1 MLYTICIALILIA
14 SVLIILA
21 VLVQNPKSGMA
32 ANFGASNQVMGV
44 RETSDFLE
52 KFTWTMAIAIVV
64 LSLVATLA
72 MDKGLVAE
80 SNSEIS
86 KDVKALQER
95 VIESET
101 PAMMPQGL
109 GFSRTVPAAR
119 NGVPGRCGCCL
130 IFYKPWIFHGFSFF
144 PYSVVRPAPKYCR
157 VQDNRS
163 NPKSVIMTT
172 ESGIKYFE
180 NREEWRRWLTD
191 NFDTAREI
199 WFVFP
204 HKSSGKKSIVYNDAV
219 EEAPLFRLDRQH
231 DKTPRRRA

>member
-52 KFTWTMAIAIVV
+52 KFTWTMAIAIV

-101 PAMMPQGL
+101 PATMPQAEIPAAE
-109 GFSRTVPAAR
+109 VPAEQSA
-119 NGVPGRCGCCL
+119 
-130 IFYKPWIFHGFSFF
+130 
-144 PYSVVRPAPKYCR
+144 
-157 VQDNRS
+157 
-163 NPKSVIMTT
+163 
-172 ESGIKYFE
+172 E
-180 NREEWRRWLTD
+180 
-191 NFDTAREI
+191 
-199 WFVFP
+199 
-204 HKSSGKKSIVYNDAV
+204 
-219 EEAPLFRLDRQH
+219 
-231 DKTPRRRA
+231 